1 MTLATLVLPATVVF
15 SKRAALG
22 PPVDAD
28 HARRHPGPVRRRREL
43 GAVGRRRDPER
54 AREAG
59 GERPEALEPDREADV
74 RHRAIGRAQK
84 RGGALEASRQQIGVW
99 RFAERP
105 AELTAEVG
113 ARESGRPGE
122 VVDVERLEVARV
134 GEVLGTQQVPAG
146 GDKGHETTLL
156 GYCNGT
162 TVYGVCPRVYSR

>member
-1 MTLATLVLPATVVF
+1 
-15 SKRAALG
+15 
-22 PPVDAD
+22 
-28 HARRHPGPVRRRREL
+28 
-43 GAVGRRRDPER
+43 
-54 AREAG
+54 
-59 GERPEALEPDREADV
+59 
-74 RHRAIGRAQK
+74 
-84 RGGALEASRQQIGVW
+84 VW

-162 TVYGVCPRVYSR
+162 TAYGVCPRVYSR